1 MKQITEYPNYSITKE
16 GDVINNKTNRK
27 LKAVVNAFGYFQVDL
42 CNKGKNKV
50 LRVHRLIAQAF
61 ISNAENKP
69 NVNHKNGKKNDNRL
83 ENLEWCTQKE
93 NVKHSWET
101 KLCNS
106 LKGENHSNV
115 KLNKEQVLLIRNDNR
130 SLRVIAKDYDLNY
143 TTISN
148 IKTKKIWKHL

>member
-61 ISNAENKP
+61 IPNPENKP
-69 NVNHKNGKKNDNRL
+69 QVNHINGIKTDNTL
-83 ENLEWCTQKE
+83 ENLEWNTAKE
-93 NVKHSWET
+93 NIRHAFKT
-101 KLCNS
+101 
-106 LKGENHSNV
+106 G
-115 KLNKEQVLLIRNDNR
+115 LNKKYYFGKVVLDMQTGIFYKNAKEASQILGYKYATLIHYLNGTSPNKT
-130 SLRVIAKDYDLNY
+130 SLNY
-143 TTISN
+143 A
-148 IKTKKIWKHL
+148 